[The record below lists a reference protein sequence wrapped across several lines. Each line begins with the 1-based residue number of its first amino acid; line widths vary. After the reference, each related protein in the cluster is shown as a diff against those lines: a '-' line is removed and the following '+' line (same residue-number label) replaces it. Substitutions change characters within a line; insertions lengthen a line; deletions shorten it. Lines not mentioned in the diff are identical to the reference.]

1 MPSYLALETST
12 EHLSLALHTPE
23 GLFLHAEHVGQ
34 KHAELTLPALEQLL
48 VQAGVTRAELAG
60 VAFAMGPGS
69 FTGLRIGCGIAQG
82 LAFGLDI
89 PVVGVSTLEALAQQC
104 PGDLAYICIDA
115 RMNQVYT
122 AAYQRE
128 GEQWHEIFA
137 ADVLNPDT
145 IPVPEQSGWMGL
157 GSGFAAYADTL
168 QQRLGAQLADTMP
181 DAYPHARNIL
191 ALALPRFEAG
201 QGMPADQPPCSICA
215 TKWRLKPTS
224 GWPNDSKAA
233 RLAGLGY
240 PRGIGAG

>member
-1 MPSYLALETST
+1 
-12 EHLSLALHTPE
+12 
-23 GLFLHAEHVGQ
+23 
-34 KHAELTLPALEQLL
+34 
-48 VQAGVTRAELAG
+48 
-60 VAFAMGPGS
+60 
-69 FTGLRIGCGIAQG
+69 
-82 LAFGLDI
+82 
-89 PVVGVSTLEALAQQC
+89 
-104 PGDLAYICIDA
+104 
-115 RMNQVYT
+115 MNQVYT